1 MRKFIKDERINRKI
15 EEDQGKKEG
24 NKKVE

>member
-1 MRKFIKDERINRKI
+1 MRKFIKDERINKKV

-24 NKKVE
+24 KRKVK